1 MSLAE
6 ILRSHLEEPASLF
19 TERYAV
25 YALAVAPCAI
35 LHTLILRTCIC
46 SRRTLLT
53 TFPLRRVNFDRAV
66 RDLDRVTRH
75 KSLLPG
81 DKLFSLGEPSV
92 ELYLVESGSVNLRVL
107 HLNDPEP

>member
-1 MSLAE
+1 ML
-6 ILRSHLEEPASLF
+6 PK
-19 TERYAV
+19 
-25 YALAVAPCAI
+25 C
-35 LHTLILRTCIC
+35 
-46 SRRTLLT
+46 
-53 TFPLRRVNFDRAV
+53 RVNFDRAV

-107 HLNDPEP
+107 T